1 MKNKSFKAKWRREW
15 ERRLVFELS
24 ERLGVYVMRRT
35 AGQELKIVDY
45 LTEREARERLPQG
58 LREELAEGLPGR
70 KIERM
75 LSEEELKRVLGIPTD
90 GGSARG
96 AKTERREK

>member
-1 MKNKSFKAKWRREW
+1 MNMKKKVFKAKWCRER

-75 LSEEELKRVLGIPTD
+75 LSEEEYGRLWGRRD
-90 GGSARG
+90 G
-96 AKTERREK
+96 